1 MFGVATSGVCF
12 SFRLMDYFLADG
24 GFKSVLAANWMDRMF
39 AGACFPAFFTV
50 LKASVSDKVGRER
63 ETVVGERDGGERD
76 IGE

>member
-1 MFGVATSGVCF
+1 
-12 SFRLMDYFLADG
+12 MDYFLADG

-63 ETVVGERDGGERD
+63 ERKLWESETVERGTLGRETLGR
-76 IGE
+76 ETMN